1 MSRMTREHA
10 IAAIRAHEAE
20 LRALGVKS
28 LGIFGSIARDEAG
41 PGSDVDVLVEFD
53 GTTSFDGYMD
63 LKDLLERALERR
75 VDLVT
80 QRALKPMVRPYV
92 ERDLIRVA

>member
-1 MSRMTREHA
+1 MDRTLIVDA
-10 IAAIRAHEAE
+10 IQSHDAQ

-28 LGIFGSIARDEAG
+28 LGLFGSAARDEAG
-41 PGSDVDVLVEFD
+41 PESDVDLLVEFD
-53 GTTSFDGYMD
+53 GPASFDGYMD
-63 LKDLLERALERR
+63 LKELLERVLERR

-80 QRALKPMVRPYV
+80 QRALKPLVRTYV

>member
-1 MSRMTREHA
+1 VDRTLIVDA
-10 IAAIRAHEAE
+10 IQSHDAQ

-28 LGIFGSIARDEAG
+28 LGLFGSAARDEAG
-41 PGSDVDVLVEFD
+41 PESDVDLLVEFD
-53 GTTSFDGYMD
+53 GPASFDGYMD
-63 LKDLLERALERR
+63 LKELLERVLERR

-80 QRALKPMVRPYV
+80 QRALKPLVRTYV